1 MESSNNDLVKEIIFK
16 LNNTIDEAPNSGTYG
31 FIIDNNRFNPT
42 IIETESVECIVSYY
56 ENKGFEVMFYNDQI
70 NKVQKFKLKRK

>member
-16 LNNTIDEAPNSGTYG
+16 LNNTIDEAPNSRAYG